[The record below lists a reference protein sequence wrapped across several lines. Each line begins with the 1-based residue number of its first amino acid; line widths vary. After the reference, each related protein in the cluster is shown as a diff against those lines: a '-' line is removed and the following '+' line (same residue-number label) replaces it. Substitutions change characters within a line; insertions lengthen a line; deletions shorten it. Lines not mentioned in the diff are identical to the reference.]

1 MVSRLRPALND
12 LLGDD
17 AELFEL
23 AALVSDPG
31 APRQPMHPDT
41 TRRKDAP
48 EGADAP
54 AVVTAFVA
62 LQDVDEEMGPT
73 VFLPRSQR
81 AEAHA
86 AFYAD
91 DASVAKSELLR
102 TAPQALGLLR
112 TGDASLFDSR
122 LLHAGGANTSP
133 RRRVLFYFSF
143 KVRPRRPPAG
153 YVHLPSLHR
162 TTLTA
167 PAPRLVAECR
177 GQAAARH
184 SPRRAAWAQARR
196 PRALLLRRE
205 R

>member
-1 MVSRLRPALND
+1 MVSRLRPALNE

-153 YVHLPSLHR
+153 YVHPPVSSSHDSHR
-162 TTLTA
+162 SCA
-167 PAPRLVAECR
+167 
-177 GQAAARH
+177 
-184 SPRRAAWAQARR
+184 SPRRRVPRPSRRQALSS
-196 PRALLLRRE
+196 PRCVGASSQTSCPPPE